1 MRRFLQTVGT
11 LPLLISV
18 GNLDSSTNVPD
29 FSWQLL
35 LQSRKATQ
43 ILYRRENRS
52 GGFVLKWE
60 KMLLG
65 MSEIK
70 LWSCKETKLQAMTEI
85 MKYYNQGTKL
95 DLTVSLKESVTN
107 WKQQKQNTRKQY
119 SELFWSHCQWWVE
132 WWFHSWFIMYDPCM
146 K

>member
-1 MRRFLQTVGT
+1 MRRFLQTVDT

-70 LWSCKETKLQAMTEI
+70 L
-85 MKYYNQGTKL
+85 
-95 DLTVSLKESVTN
+95 
-107 WKQQKQNTRKQY
+107 
-119 SELFWSHCQWWVE
+119 
-132 WWFHSWFIMYDPCM
+132 
-146 K
+146 

>member
-1 MRRFLQTVGT
+1 MRRFLQTVGM

-35 LQSRKATQ
+35 LQSHKTAQ

-70 LWSCKETKLQAMTEI
+70 L
-85 MKYYNQGTKL
+85 
-95 DLTVSLKESVTN
+95 
-107 WKQQKQNTRKQY
+107 
-119 SELFWSHCQWWVE
+119 
-132 WWFHSWFIMYDPCM
+132 
-146 K
+146 